1 MSQAATQT
9 QTQTQTLTPH
19 PSAPRQIL
27 TTDTTTD
34 TAAAAAAAAS
44 SPAPCTPTRPLASFN
59 YYLPLAQPSPAAKP
73 STGHLEL
80 ILGSKNQ
87 DTRRLPVHDLRGR
100 FDAFA
105 LDRCGFEV
113 VVLDRVEED
122 MLAPGV
128 SVVPAVPVVGT
139 EGSRVGVGVGVGVKA
154 KVKGWEDDEW
164 IRCVYYPVMEG
175 VVRRL

>member
-1 MSQAATQT
+1 MSQTAT

-27 TTDTTTD
+27 ATDTT
-34 TAAAAAAAAS
+34 TAAAAA
-44 SPAPCTPTRPLASFN
+44 SPAPCTPTRQLANFN
-59 YYLPLAQPSPAAKP
+59 YYLPPAQPSPATKP
-73 STGHLEL
+73 STDDLEL

-113 VVLDRVEED
+113 VVLDHVEED
-122 MLAPGV
+122 TLAPEV
-128 SVVPAVPVVGT
+128 SVVPAAPVVARRSRGSGP
-139 EGSRVGVGVGVGVKA
+139 GSRPRSRGGRTTSGFA
-154 KVKGWEDDEW
+154 ACI
-164 IRCVYYPVMEG
+164 IRSW
-175 VVRRL
+175 RRW

>member
-1 MSQAATQT
+1 MSQTANQT
-9 QTQTQTLTPH
+9 QSQILNPH

-34 TAAAAAAAAS
+34 TAAAAAS
-44 SPAPCTPTRPLASFN
+44 SPAPCTPTRQLANFN
-59 YYLPLAQPSPAAKP
+59 YCLPPAQPSPAAKP
-73 STGHLEL
+73 STDDLEL

-128 SVVPAVPVVGT
+128 SGVPAVPVVGT
-139 EGSRVGVGVGVGVKA
+139 EGSRVGAGIGVGVGTKA

-164 IRCVYYPVMEG
+164 IRCAYYPVMEA
-175 VVRRL
+175 VVRWL